1 MFASKIVPL
10 LYVGPTRCFTYKPP
24 EPSKVRWGGE
34 VTQEWVT
41 ADCDLDLQ
49 LEPQLESNHQAAIM
63 NCVSQ
68 KKGTPSVTILLQNYN
83 IVKIIKVWLIFTA
96 PLPLC

>member
-1 MFASKIVPL
+1 M
-10 LYVGPTRCFTYKPP
+10 YKQLNCHYSPYQDGKP
-24 EPSKVRWGGE
+24 N
-34 VTQEWVT
+34 TIHWVT

>member
-1 MFASKIVPL
+1 MMNELLFDYAVFIVYSAL
-10 LYVGPTRCFTYKPP
+10 IVHSAYEMV
-24 EPSKVRWGGE
+24 W
-34 VTQEWVT
+34 QWVT

-68 KKGTPSVTILLQNYN
+68 KKGTPSVTILSQDYN
-83 IVKIIKVWLIFTA
+83 IVNMI
-96 PLPLC
+96 